1 MGLIIRELNFQS
13 LPTLKQNGHKFW
25 VVFLTNNK
33 KKLSLSLKVCPF
45 FSMINRAEKRIP
57 INLSLTF
64 SLVLAKPTVTKSA
77 GP

>member
-33 KKLSLSLKVCPF
+33 KKTKPFSKGLSF
-45 FSMINRAEKRIP
+45 F
-57 INLSLTF
+57 LHDQ
-64 SLVLAKPTVTKSA
+64 
-77 GP
+77 